1 MKLTDY
7 LIPNSLDEAH
17 RMLKELGPAGMPV
30 AGATSHGFMNPNE
43 QRVGVDLCRTGLNRI
58 QSRENGW
65 SIGAMTTVDQLYQ
78 HHGDGWVI
86 NEFADSF
93 VTQQIRNVS
102 TIGGNI
108 ARVFPWSDFP
118 LILLALD
125 ASIVISGNANHIMTC
140 DDYFKGQPARHFQP
154 GDLLTEI
161 HVNALPAG
169 TGFACTKQRRT
180 KADFSQATAA
190 ARVTLD
196 SGKFAEIRIAL
207 GAAVALPVRLRS
219 LEQSLTGNKADEQI
233 IREIVD
239 QNLTTLKF
247 RSVAGMSEEYIG
259 QVARIMTG
267 DAIIKACMCAGGQ
280 P

>member
-17 RMLKELGPAGMPV
+17 RMLKDLGPAGLPV

-43 QRVGVDLCRTGLNRI
+43 QRVGVDLFRIGLNRI
-58 QSRENGW
+58 QTRENGW

-78 HHGDGWVI
+78 HQGDGWAMS
-86 NEFADSF
+86 EFADSF
-93 VTQQIRNVS
+93 VTQQIRNIS

-108 ARVFPWSDFP
+108 SRVFPWSDFP
-118 LILLALD
+118 LILLALN
-125 ASIVISGNANHIMTC
+125 ASMVISGNANHIMSC

-161 HVNALPAG
+161 RVNALPDG
-169 TGFACTKQRRT
+169 TGFACVKQRRT

-190 ARVTLD
+190 TRVTLEAK
-196 SGKFAEIRIAL
+196 KFTDIRIAL
-207 GAAVALPVRLRS
+207 GAAVALPVRLHS
-219 LEQSLTGNKADEQI
+219 LEESLIGKNSDEQV
-233 IREIVD
+233 IREAVD
-239 QNLTTLKF
+239 QNLASMKF

-259 QVARIMTG
+259 QVARIIAG
-267 DAIIKACMCAGGQ
+267 DAIIKACIRAGGQ